1 MLIIGL
7 QTCGG
12 NSTGGGE
19 EGRRDL
25 DEEQKINDV
34 VFSFVFLKIFLI

>member
-1 MLIIGL
+1 MQTCSGL

-12 NSTGGGE
+12 NSIGGGE

-25 DEEQKINDV
+25 VEEQKINNA
-34 VFSFVFLKIFLI
+34 VFNFFFNFNF